1 MHRCR
6 LSRCWLLAHY
16 PNSSETPI
24 PYTSVIPV
32 LALHAP
38 LNCNAEAVQERLPMM
53 RISLRTSNAIRPRH
67 RSKSSLIAAT
77 CLACLFVFPS
87 HRVDAQDAKFWFG
100 YGSQYPRRA
109 LSVHRPALPPKR
121 AREVDDQGDLRKG
134 DGRGAS
140 TEPIV
145 NRPLFAVL
153 SLSNQHI
160 SVYNS
165 TGKTARFK
173 VSTGMPGHRTP
184 TGIFTIIDRER
195 WHRSNLYS
203 GAPMP
208 FMQRI
213 TWSGVALHAG
223 VVPGYPASHG
233 CIRLP
238 ASSAERLWGMTKIG
252 ERVVISPHEVAP
264 TTIAHPMLP
273 VPKMQPTPELLSESA
288 SGRIIEVA
296 TMTSEPLPIVGTRSL
311 NPIEYAQALK
321 VRAAKDAASAA
332 KTVKELSD
340 RTGPTSEAVR
350 RALAELRRAEVIH
363 AQAESNLAAKA
374 RALAAAKRPAARE
387 AAAVA
392 KTAAEAHLMETAKRL
407 EEASASKV
415 LEMPEAREALSAD
428 RTLKEARAALAQ
440 AQTAAKE
447 AVRRAK
453 PVSIL
458 VSKKDNRVYIRQGLA
473 PVLDAPA
480 IIRDPETPLGT
491 HLYIATSQSEGVTL
505 GWSVVSLP
513 SSINLEEPP
522 QRRSRDMREERHK
535 GSERHPAASNPAQ
548 ALERIEF
555 PKEISERISELLWIG
570 GSLIITDQP
579 LSSET
584 SDVGTDL
591 VVTTR

>member
-1 MHRCR
+1 M
-6 LSRCWLLAHY
+6 
-16 PNSSETPI
+16 
-24 PYTSVIPV
+24 V
-32 LALHAP
+32 
-38 LNCNAEAVQERLPMM
+38 
-53 RISLRTSNAIRPRH
+53 RISLRTSDAIPPCP
-67 RSKSSLIAAT
+67 RSKRSLIAAT

-87 HRVDAQDAKFWFG
+87 HRADAQDAAFWFG
-100 YGSQYPRRA
+100 YGSPYPRRA
-109 LSVHRPALPPKR
+109 LSAHRHTLPPKR
-121 AREVDDQGDLRKG
+121 ARDVDDQGDLLKG
-134 DGRGAS
+134 HGRDAS
-140 TEPIV
+140 TEQIV
-145 NRPLFAVL
+145 SRPLFAVL
-153 SLSNQHI
+153 SLSHQHI

-165 TGKTARFK
+165 TGPIARFK

-184 TGIFTIIDRER
+184 TGIFTIIGRER
-195 WHRSNLYS
+195 WHRSNIYS

-238 ASSAERLWGMTKIG
+238 AGSAERLWGMTKIG

-264 TTIAHPMLP
+264 VAIAHPMLP
-273 VPKMQPTPELLSESA
+273 VPKMQPTPELLSESTSA
-288 SGRIIEVA
+288 RVIEVA
-296 TMTSEPLPIVGTRSL
+296 TMTSEPLLIAGTTLL

-321 VRAAKDAASAA
+321 VRAAKDAASAVE
-332 KTVKELSD
+332 TVKELSD

-350 RALAELRRAEVIH
+350 RALAELRWAEVVH
-363 AQAESNLAAKA
+363 AQAESNVAAKA

-387 AAAVA
+387 AAAAA
-392 KTAAEAHLMETAKRL
+392 KAAAEAHLMEATKRF

-415 LEMPEAREALSAD
+415 LETPEAREALSAD
-428 RTLKEARAALAQ
+428 RTLKEARAALAK
-440 AQTAAKE
+440 AQTMAKE
-447 AVRRAK
+447 AVRRAM

-458 VSKKDNRVYIRQGLA
+458 VSKKDNRVYVRQGLA

-480 IIRDPETPLGT
+480 IIREPEIPLGT
-491 HLYIATSQSEGVTL
+491 HLYIATSQSEGPTL

-513 SSINLEEPP
+513 SSINLEAPP
-522 QRRSRDMREERHK
+522 QRRGRDMREEGHGRN
-535 GSERHPAASNPAQ
+535 ERHPAASNPAQ

-584 SDVGTDL
+584 SDIGTDL